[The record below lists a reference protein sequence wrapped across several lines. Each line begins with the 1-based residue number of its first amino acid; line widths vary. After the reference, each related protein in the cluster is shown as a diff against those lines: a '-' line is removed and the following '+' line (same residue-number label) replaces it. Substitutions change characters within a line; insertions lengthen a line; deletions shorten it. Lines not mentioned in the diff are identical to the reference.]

1 MPRLDRL
8 TLRQRLL
15 LWLLLPIVMLIVIW
29 AWATYAIVLYFA
41 NLAHDRALEDTVR
54 TLAGQIRIEPNRI
67 DINLPPA
74 AHRML
79 EFDQV
84 DTVYFSVSDEHER
97 LLAGNQKLPPNPEN
111 NEKTDKTLFYNNIIN
126 GVNLR
131 LAEYIITSEHRNGAV
146 YVRVA
151 ETLNKRKT
159 LAQEVLVYVL
169 AAQFLFLSGVVLLIW
184 YGIGRGIAPLSRI
197 RDAIALRSHEDLSPL
212 DESGLPVEVY
222 EQVRVINDL
231 MMRLGQTIAAQQR
244 FIADATHQLRTPIT
258 VLRTQAELALRA
270 DKKDLHAF
278 VIKLEAASTRLS
290 RLANQLLNLSRAE
303 TGLTGAT
310 KFNRFEMDE
319 WIEDVIAEYIPAALD
334 KNIEVRVNIAD
345 GIPAIHGNRQLLSEM
360 LANLTDNAIRYTQAN
375 GKIEIT
381 TSYSSGNVVLT
392 ISDNGP
398 GIPEAE
404 RIHVL
409 ERFYRGVEVSTE
421 GSGLGLAIAKEILK
435 LHNGH
440 ITLTAAAQNSGLRV
454 TVEIPAGIPG
464 PARFIRSDI
473 VDRRR

>member
-1 MPRLDRL
+1 MSRLNRL

-15 LWLLLPIVMLIVIW
+15 LWLLPPIVLLIVVW

-97 LLAGNQKLPPNPEN
+97 QLAGNQKLPSNPEDN
-111 NEKTDKTLFYNNIIN
+111 KVPGKTQFYNDTIN

-131 LAEYIITSEHRNGAV
+131 LAEYVITSGHRSGVV

-159 LAQEVLVYVL
+159 LAQEILVYVL
-169 AAQFLFLSGVVLLIW
+169 AAQFLFLTGIVLLIW
-184 YGIGRGIAPLSRI
+184 HGVGRGIAPLSRI
-197 RDAIALRSHEDLSPL
+197 RDAIALRTHEDLSPL
-212 DESGLPVEVY
+212 DETGLPVEVY

-231 MMRLGQTIAAQQR
+231 MMRLGQTITAQQR

-270 DKKDLHAF
+270 DTQDLRSF
-278 VIKLEAASTRLS
+278 IVKLDAASTRLS

-303 TGLTGAT
+303 AGLMGAT
-310 KFNRFEMDE
+310 KFAQFEVSE
-319 WIEDVIAEYIPAALD
+319 WIEDIVAKYIPMALD
-334 KNIEVRVNIAD
+334 KNIEVHVSIAENIL
-345 GIPAIHGNRQLLSEM
+345 AIRGNQQLLSEM
-360 LANLTDNAIRYTQAN
+360 LANLIDNAIRYTQTN
-375 GKIEIT
+375 GKIEIVA
-381 TSYSSGNVVLT
+381 YCSGKSVILV

-404 RIHVL
+404 RTYVL

-421 GSGLGLAIAKEILK
+421 GSGLGLAIAKEILR
-435 LHNGH
+435 LHGGH
-440 ITLTAAAQNSGLRV
+440 ITLAAAQNSGLRV
-454 TVEIPAGIPG
+454 TVKIPVGAAI
-464 PARFIRSDI
+464 
-473 VDRRR
+473 